1 MTNTAAFNGAFPA
14 GTGASITFAVIAILL
29 AGAVIGILAILAA
42 GIRGDD
48 RARTLTGAP
57 RTRMAAVTRRL
68 LGVGVRGGGTGSE
81 DRR

>member
-1 MTNTAAFNGAFPA
+1 MTNTAAFGEAFPA
-14 GTGASITFAVIAILL
+14 GAGTSITFAVIAILL

-42 GIRGDD
+42 GIRSDD

-57 RTRMAAVTRRL
+57 RTRTAAVTRRL
-68 LGVGVRGGGTGSE
+68 LGVGVRNGTGSE